1 MFRKQ
6 AASFSSTETL
16 LFTGLKKLKKSPAL
30 ILGNLM
36 MQSYLRLRLWLINI
50 LNQALLN
57 IDFSAESALGSA
69 DFLCFSFAAKPPKSA
84 NSRLALYDFTTAF
97 QAFFGGK
104 QARLKARQ
112 IYFSVA

>member
-1 MFRKQ
+1 
-6 AASFSSTETL
+6 
-16 LFTGLKKLKKSPAL
+16 LFTDLKKLKKSPAL

-36 MQSYLRLRLWLINI
+36 TQSYLRLRLWLINI

-69 DFLCFSFAAKPPKSA
+69 DFLCFLFAAKPPKSV
-84 NSRLALYDFTTAF
+84 NLHLTLCDFTAAF

-112 IYFSVA
+112 IYFSVT